1 MSIGISGGKSEP
13 YWERHRAWLRIM
25 VRDGLI
31 PRDAAARCGVSS
43 ATAYRIVALPG
54 VRRYV
59 GSLTR
64 WQADQA
70 LQARIDRE
78 LAGD

>member
-1 MSIGISGGKSEP
+1 VRILNDKNAA
-13 YWERHRAWLRIM
+13 YWMRHRAWLRIM
-25 VRDGLI
+25 VRDGLT

-54 VRRYV
+54 VRRYL
-59 GSLTR
+59 GSLYR
-64 WQADQA
+64 WHADQA

-78 LAGD
+78 LELGT